1 MDIWTKTSL
10 GFFLMFSAAGIANAG
25 NACSPYVEEQP
36 KWHTA
41 TFRPHTDAFLDCP
54 VSEETYRRVVSAWTN
69 SRDADTGELDS
80 FGLGRAVQYPWLSK
94 LIAETAITH
103 PNWDVSTGSSMIYSD
118 NEFVNKMLSH
128 PEVLSRL
135 QIPFSTGAY
144 VIARVTVEK
153 VLIDEVGKVLPD
165 QTPVKA
171 RIPFD
176 AIVWLHLLPN
186 ENE

>member
-1 MDIWTKTSL
+1 MDIWAKTSL
-10 GFFLMFSAAGIANAG
+10 GFLLMFFAGGFASAG

-54 VSEETYRRVVSAWTN
+54 VSEETYRRVVSDWTN
-69 SRDADTGELDS
+69 SSDADTGELDS
-80 FGLGRAVQYPWLSK
+80 FGLGRAVQYPWISK
-94 LIAETAITH
+94 LIAETALTH
-103 PNWDVSTGSSMIYSD
+103 RDWDVSSGKSMIYSD
-118 NEFVNKMLSH
+118 NEFVNKMLSQ

-135 QIPFSTGAY
+135 QIPFNPGPY
-144 VIARVTVEK
+144 IIARVTVEK

-165 QTPVKA
+165 QTPVNA

-176 AIVWLHLLPN
+176 AILWLHLRPN

>member
-1 MDIWTKTSL
+1 MVIWAKASL
-10 GFFLMFSAAGIANAG
+10 GFFLMFSAAGFTHAENV
-25 NACSPYVEEQP
+25 CSPYVEEHP

-41 TFRPHTDAFLDCP
+41 TFRPHTDAFVDCP
-54 VSEETYRRVVSAWTN
+54 VSEETYQRVVSDWTKA
-69 SRDADTGELDS
+69 RDVDTGELDS
-80 FGLGRAVQYPWLSK
+80 FGLGRAVQYPWISK
-94 LIAETAITH
+94 LIAQTALTH
-103 PNWDVSTGSSMIYSD
+103 PDWDVSTGSSMTYGD
-118 NEFVNKMLSH
+118 NEFVNKILSQ
-128 PEVLSRL
+128 PVVLSRL

-165 QTPVKA
+165 QTPVNA